1 MVVCIILNVQQSQSS
16 KIHGHMSSHGCSHH
30 YFWELQVVADDRTLS
45 ATYNPY
51 FQTCCTVYILFHRP
65 HSLEVHFTRR
75 VSKLFDASNLLQ
87 HVGTSN
93 SFYFSGLNSKSS
105 WWGQEQN
112 MEGLRFSY
120 ILFTYAHPVRAS

>member
-1 MVVCIILNVQQSQSS
+1 VHHPQFTAKSKQQDPWPHELSWVQPPLLLGAAS
-16 KIHGHMSSHGCSHH
+16 CSRC
-30 YFWELQVVADDRTLS
+30 YRTLS

-75 VSKLFDASNLLQ
+75 VSKLFDTSNLLQ
-87 HVGTSN
+87 HVGTST
-93 SFYFSGLNSKSS
+93 SFYFSGFNSKSS
-105 WWGQEQN
+105 WGGGQEQN

-120 ILFTYAHPVRAS
+120 ILFTYAHPVSAS